1 MTGSVRTLDTLNVS
15 KSESIELPV
24 GSLTIRHDMSLPEY
38 RTAEIAGWNRGKRS
52 D

>member
-1 MTGSVRTLDTLNVS
+1 MTGSVRTLDTLKVS
-15 KSESIELPV
+15 KDESIEF
-24 GSLTIRHDMSLPEY
+24 GRLTIRHDMSPPEY